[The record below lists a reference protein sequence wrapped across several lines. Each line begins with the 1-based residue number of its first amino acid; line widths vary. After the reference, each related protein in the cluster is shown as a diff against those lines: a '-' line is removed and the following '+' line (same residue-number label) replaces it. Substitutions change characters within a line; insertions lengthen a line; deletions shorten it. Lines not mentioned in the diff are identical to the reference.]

1 MIRNSLLS
9 VFSTHKF
16 PIIITIGLI
25 ILSYASPENDL
36 KLYLGLMVIIPIFT
50 IYRFDGRIPLGIGI
64 LTLVLADIVLS
75 LNQESLARELAI
87 RCYFL
92 LIAGVSCLIIELF
105 RKKGTNM
112 KIFKNEYAS

>member
-1 MIRNSLLS
+1 MIRNSLLK
-9 VFSTHKF
+9 VLSTHKF

-25 ILSYASPENDL
+25 LLSYASPENDL

-50 IYRFDGRIPLGIGI
+50 IYKFDGRIPVGIAI
-64 LTLVLADIVLS
+64 LILVLAAIILS

-112 KIFKNEYAS
+112 KIFKKEYAS